1 MKIGIVLGS
10 IREGR
15 FGAQVAE
22 WVMEQ
27 LGSRGDA
34 TFELI
39 DLKVFDLPLLTSP
52 VHPMAAKKSYEDEA
66 VQGWSDAIDACDG
79 YVFVTA
85 EYNHSIPGAFKN
97 AVDCL
102 GAEWVGKTVAFVSYG
117 AVGGHRAVEHWRGV
131 IANFSMTGIRSQV
144 SFNAGFD
151 FDGPDF
157 HPIERRAGE
166 LSALVDDLVKATA
179 RA

>member
-15 FGAQVAE
+15 FGVKVAE

-27 LGSRGDA
+27 VGSREDV

-39 DLKVFDLPLLTSP
+39 DLKEFDLPLLTSP
-52 VHPMAAKKSYEDEA
+52 VHPMAAKKSYADER
-66 VQGWSDAIDACDG
+66 VQRWSDAIDACDG

-85 EYNHSIPGAFKN
+85 EYNHSVPGAFKN
-97 AVDCL
+97 AVDSL
-102 GAEWVGKTVAFVSYG
+102 GSEWVGKPVAFVSYG
-117 AVGGHRAVEHWRGV
+117 SIGGHRAVEHWRGI
-131 IANFSMTGIRSQV
+131 IANFSMTGLRSQV
-144 SFNAGFD
+144 SFSAGFD

-157 HPIERRAGE
+157 HPVERRARE
-166 LSALVDDLVKATA
+166 LTGMIDELVKVTA
-179 RA
+179 PA